1 MSNNVLKGPLVSEKS
16 SRLIEN
22 KKFTFLV
29 SKSITKI
36 DIKNYMKVTFD
47 IVATKINIINKK
59 TRIKCSFKAWK
70 RSKENGN
77 WGKRN
82 IF

>member
-47 IVATKINIINKK
+47 IVATKINIINVKP
-59 TRIKCSFKAWK
+59 
-70 RSKENGN
+70 
-77 WGKRN
+77 
-82 IF
+82 